1 MKLMHFTAEWCGPC
15 QMMKPMI
22 SQVLAEHPE
31 IEYVAIDIDQDKA
44 TAIAHEIMSV
54 PTFIAFDGDTPTAR
68 FSGGMPKQKFLDA
81 LGI

>member
-1 MKLMHFTAEWCGPC
+1 MKLIHFTAEWCGPC

-22 SQVLAEHPE
+22 AQVLEDHPE
-31 IEYVAIDIDQDKA
+31 IDYVAIDIDQDRDM
-44 TAIAHEIMSV
+44 AIDFQIMSV
-54 PTFIAFDGDTPTAR
+54 PTFIIFEGDQQVTR